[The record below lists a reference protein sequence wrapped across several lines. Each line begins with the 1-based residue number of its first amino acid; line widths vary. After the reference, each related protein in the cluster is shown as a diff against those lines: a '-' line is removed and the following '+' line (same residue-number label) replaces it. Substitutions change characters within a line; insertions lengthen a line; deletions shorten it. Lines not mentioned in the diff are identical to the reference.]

1 MVRKLISEFV
11 GTMLLVL
18 FGCGTAVAVN
28 TYVFSIYN
36 ISLPFTMLIIAVAFG
51 LVLVAIANVFGKISG
66 AHVNPAVSIAMAI
79 DKRISIIECIEYVIV
94 QILGGIVGAELLGI
108 IFGGYDSLG
117 ANGFGALSAL
127 GETVTAGTAFV
138 VEAILT
144 FTFVLVVLAVSAKK
158 DKGTNGI
165 IIGLTLTLV
174 HVFGIPFTGTSV
186 NPARSIGPA
195 LFTRGD
201 ALSQLWVFIAA
212 PLVGAI
218 LAALFYKFVIK
229 EKEETEVE
237 FKITNRK
244 LKTAEKTITAV
255 PAVKEA
261 AEAKPVK
268 KVAKKAPAKKA
279 EVKEEK
285 KETKKAP
292 AKKADAKTK
301 TTKKDK

>member
-36 ISLPFTMLIIAVAFG
+36 ISLPFTMLIIALAFG
-51 LVLVAIANVFGKISG
+51 LVLTAIASVIGNVSG

-79 DKRISIIECIEYVIV
+79 DKRMSIIECVEYVIV
-94 QILGGIVGAELLGI
+94 QILGGIVGAEILGI
-108 IFGGYDSLG
+108 IFGGYTSLG
-117 ANGFGALSAL
+117 ANGYGTLSAL
-127 GETVTAGTAFV
+127 GETTTLATAII
-138 VEAILT
+138 VEVLLT
-144 FTFVLVVLAVSAKK
+144 FTFVLVVLAVSAKQ

-165 IIGLTLTLV
+165 VIGLTLALV
-174 HVFGIPFTGTSV
+174 HMFGIPFTGTSV

-195 LFTRGD
+195 IFTRGD
-201 ALSQLWVFIAA
+201 ALSQLWVFIVA
-212 PLVGAI
+212 PIVGAI

-229 EKEETEVE
+229 ERETTKFE

-244 LKTAEKTITAV
+244 LKTSDKVITAV

-261 AEAKPVK
+261 AEVKPAK
-268 KVAKKAPAKKA
+268 KVVKKAPAKK
-279 EVKEEK
+279 EVVK
-285 KETKKAP
+285 KETTKKAP
-292 AKKADAKTK
+292 AKKAVAKTK

>member
-28 TYVFSIYN
+28 NYVFSIYN
-36 ISLPFTMLIIAVAFG
+36 ISLPFTMLIIALAFG
-51 LVLVAIANVFGKISG
+51 LVLTAIASVFGKVSG

-79 DKRISIIECIEYVIV
+79 DKRMSVIECVEYVIV
-94 QILGGIVGAELLGI
+94 QILGGIVGAEILGI
-108 IFGGYDSLG
+108 IFGGYTSLG
-117 ANGFGALSAL
+117 ANGYGTLSAL
-127 GETVTAGTAFV
+127 GETTTLATALV
-138 VEAILT
+138 VEILLT
-144 FTFVLVVLAVSAKK
+144 FTFVLVVLAVSAKQ

-165 IIGLTLTLV
+165 VLGLTLALV
-174 HVFGIPFTGTSV
+174 HMFGIPFTGTSV

-201 ALSQLWVFIAA
+201 ALSQLWVFIVA
-212 PLVGAI
+212 PIVGGI

-229 EKEETEVE
+229 ERETTKFD

-244 LKTAEKTITAV
+244 LNTSDKVITAV

-261 AEAKPVK
+261 AEAKPAK
-268 KVAKKAPAKKA
+268 KVVKKAPAKKA
-279 EVKEEK
+279 EAK
-285 KETKKAP
+285 KETVKKAP
-292 AKKADAKTK
+292 AKKAAAKPK